1 MKRRI
6 KLKSQLYC
14 KKQRTWN
21 CYKGETEIKILNRWV
36 FRDRLKELIE
46 LEELKSWE
54 QLGSFENKFS
64 QSL

>member
-14 KKQRTWN
+14 KKQKTWN
-21 CYKGETEIKILNRWV
+21 FYKGETEKKILNRWV

-46 LEELKSWE
+46 LEELKSWA